1 MTTPAS
7 AYTHS
12 IYDVRAMPV
21 EWSGYSAN
29 DQDLLMTG
37 LGSDGDYASLT
48 LRSGLRHI
56 EPTYD
61 TGNCL
66 LSDIGEKYY
75 HLGSWLEPKMALKI
89 PPIEV
94 SSVIDLFD
102 DHWSHHPYTTI
113 EAQMTDRS
121 QSLDAGLHWQT
132 SEAAN
137 LVADSRTGTTPHHPA
152 HRVES
157 QKPDT
162 LVETVQ
168 RLLAQVQEDER
179 ASLLTDTLRCLEVD
193 QNLRLLEDAG
203 DTNLADRFRFLLLGD
218 DEDEDDDVPL
228 SIEATLGY
236 FDFIEKVGHEGIT
249 MSVTCAHGRLCTQWK
264 YEDGRSLVL
273 WFKNRTDISLTALGS
288 DRKLLKDLGRDPRA
302 TKLETGTRLL
312 VEANF
317 FTWRHDQSD

>member
-1 MTTPAS
+1 
-7 AYTHS
+7 
-12 IYDVRAMPV
+12 
-21 EWSGYSAN
+21 
-29 DQDLLMTG
+29 
-37 LGSDGDYASLT
+37 
-48 LRSGLRHI
+48 
-56 EPTYD
+56 
-61 TGNCL
+61 
-66 LSDIGEKYY
+66 
-75 HLGSWLEPKMALKI
+75 MALKI

-132 SEAAN
+132 SEADS

-168 RLLAQVQEDER
+168 RLLAQVQEDEG

-203 DTNLADRFRFLLLGD
+203 DTNLADRFRFLLSGD

-228 SIEATLGY
+228 SIEATLGTS
-236 FDFIEKVGHEGIT
+236 ISSKSGARRNHHERNVRAR
-249 MSVTCAHGRLCTQWK
+249 SPVHQWK

-302 TKLETGTRLL
+302 TKLETATRLL